1 MLLLIKNNYKIIIS
15 FIILSIFC
23 LGLVHLK
30 NTNRHIIE
38 GPDDKFHYLMKPAN
52 LKNCEIEK
60 CYFENLYKYTDVE
73 KLTSY
78 EKWFMDRQ
86 IHRIYVS
93 YHPLYTFVVDKLS
106 NKNNL
111 FQIQYKIDFIGGIL
125 VILFLLFYL
134 NKFLTNKN
142 HLLLITVLL
151 ATHQYSYHA
160 GIQHFIPFILSAF
173 IGSVGMIT
181 QYQNKLLSYLFYAI
195 CILLHKIGLIISLI
209 CFSIYYIDNLISAFE
224 KGKFFEKIIFFLRK
238 EVFYIILFFLLFFV
252 CFFIKYDFYQTEKVN
267 IFSAYETE
275 ISLNSILLGLKA
287 NYVQLA
293 MRSWDTFVL
302 RFNPLLIPF
311 FFASFFISLAPI
323 FKVLKIY
330 TILLFLTCIIFVY
343 GIEPNSFGA
352 RTWPLIVT
360 NYLILSF
367 IALFKLARK
376 SRLINF
382 TKNLIIILIPIQL
395 FININQNVKEI
406 NEAIINDNLYLD
418 SDNISIFKNEKLKND
433 KKLIYFNSSESIFYY
448 YLISG
453 YINKNFISFFSFPD
467 LDEVANKISYVV
479 KNNPLN
485 LVINNKTYINI
496 YNIKNSYELIL
507 LSNKNQKISLN
518 NKEINLI
525 KGKNYYEIKDTVLK
539 FENIKKPVRL
549 IGLKVDKNQKLFWP
563 WYKDISLEYKR
574 SNFML
579 NSYNYNL
586 PEKIYFNLPKLL
598 IKTSQN
604 NRLRSFDI
612 EKNKFDECEQ
622 TIVSDVDSSLIF
634 KVDCN

>member
-1 MLLLIKNNYKIIIS
+1 MLSLIKNNYKIIIS
-15 FIILSIFC
+15 FLILSILC

-30 NTNRHIIE
+30 NSNRHIIE

-52 LKNCEIEK
+52 LKNCKTEK

-93 YHPLYTFVVDKLS
+93 YHPLYTFVVDKIS

-111 FQIQYKIDFIGGIL
+111 FQIQYKIDFIGSIII
-125 VILFLLFYL
+125 ILFLLFYL

-181 QYQNKLLSYLFYAI
+181 QYQNKLLSYLFYVI
-195 CILLHKIGLIISLI
+195 CILLHKVGLIISLI
-209 CFSIYYIDNLISAFE
+209 CFSIYYIDNLITTFE
-224 KGKFFEKIIFFLRK
+224 KEKYFEKIIVFLKK
-238 EVFYIILFFLLFFV
+238 ELFYIILFFLLFFI
-252 CFFIKYDFYQTEKVN
+252 CFFIKYDFYQKENVN

-275 ISLNSILLGLKA
+275 ISLNSILLSLKA
-287 NYVQLA
+287 NYTQVF

-311 FFASFFISLAPI
+311 FFASFFITLTPI
-323 FKVLKIY
+323 FRVLKIY
-330 TILLFLTCIIFVY
+330 TILLFLTCIIFIY

-367 IALFKLARK
+367 VALFELAKK

-395 FININQNVKEI
+395 LINVNQNVKEI
-406 NEAIINDNLYLD
+406 NESILNDNYYFD
-418 SDNISIFKNEKLKND
+418 SDNISMFKNEKLKNN

-453 YINKNFISFFSFPD
+453 YINNNFITFYSFPD
-467 LDEVANKISYVV
+467 LDKVANKIAYVV

-485 LVINNKTYINI
+485 LAINNRTYINI
-496 YNIKNSYELIL
+496 YNINNSYELIL
-507 LSNKNQKISLN
+507 LSDNKQKILLN
-518 NKEINLI
+518 NKEINLL
-525 KGKNYYEIKDTVLK
+525 KGKNYYEINEKMLK
-539 FENIKKPVRL
+539 FDKIKKPLRL

-563 WYKDISLEYKR
+563 WEKDIGLEYKR
-574 SNFML
+574 GNYML

-586 PEKIYFNLPKLL
+586 PEEISFNLPKLL
-598 IKTSQN
+598 YKTTQN

-612 EKNKFDECEQ
+612 ENNKFDECEQ
-622 TIVSDVDSSLIF
+622 ILVSDVDSSLIF
-634 KVDCN
+634 KVNCN

>member
-1 MLLLIKNNYKIIIS
+1 MISLIKNNYKVIIS
-15 FIILSIFC
+15 FLILLIIC

-30 NTNRHIIE
+30 NTNRHMIE

-52 LKNCEIEK
+52 LKNCKIEK
-60 CYFENLYKYTDVE
+60 CYFENLYKYTDTE

-93 YHPLYTFVVDKLS
+93 YHPLYTFVVDKIS

-111 FQIQYKIDFIGGIL
+111 FQIQYKIDFIGSIL
-125 VILFLLFYL
+125 IILFFLFYL
-134 NKFLTNKN
+134 NKFLINKN

-160 GIQHFIPFILSAF
+160 GIQHFIPFILSGF
-173 IGSVGMIT
+173 IGSVGMIM

-195 CILLHKIGLIISLI
+195 CILLHKVGLIISLI
-209 CFSIYYIDNLISAFE
+209 CFSVYYIDNLTALFE
-224 KGKFFEKIIFFLRK
+224 KEKYFNKIKVFLKK
-238 EVFYIILFFLLFFV
+238 EALNIVLFFLLFFI
-252 CFFIKYDFYQTEKVN
+252 CFFTKYDFYQEENVN

-275 ISLNSILLGLKA
+275 ISLRSILLGLKA
-287 NYVQLA
+287 NYTQVF

-311 FFASFFISLAPI
+311 FLASFFITLPSL
-323 FKVLKIY
+323 FKILKIY
-330 TILLFLTCIIFVY
+330 TILLFVTCIIFVY

-360 NYLILSF
+360 NYIILSF
-367 IALFKLARK
+367 VALFELARN

-382 TKNLIIILIPIQL
+382 TKNLILILIPIQL
-395 FININQNVKEI
+395 FVNINQNVKEI
-406 NEAIINDNLYLD
+406 NESILNDNFYLD
-418 SDNISIFKNEKLKND
+418 YENISTFKNEIIKSD

-453 YINKNFISFFSFPD
+453 YINNNFISFFSFPD
-467 LDEVANKISYVV
+467 LDKVANKISYVV
-479 KNNPLN
+479 KNNPMN
-485 LVINNKTYINI
+485 LYINNKTYINT
-496 YNIKNSYELIL
+496 YNIKKSYELIL
-507 LSNKNQKISLN
+507 LSDKKQKISLN
-518 NKEINLI
+518 NQEIDLK
-525 KGKNYYEIKDTVLK
+525 KGKNYFEIKETKLK
-539 FENIKKPVRL
+539 FDNIKKPLRL

-563 WYKDISLEYKR
+563 WDKDISLKYKR
-574 SNFML
+574 SNYML
-579 NSYNYNL
+579 SSYNYNL
-586 PEKIYFNLPKLL
+586 PEEISFNFPELL
-598 IKTSQN
+598 VETINN
-604 NRLRSFDI
+604 NRLRNFDI
-612 EKNKFDECEQ
+612 EKNKFDECKQ
-622 TIVSDVDSSLIF
+622 SIISDVDSSLIF